1 MIKRD
6 TLIEFLDKY
15 FDPYR
20 DLAAQNEMVVSGVQ
34 IVGGEKV
41 RKVGLGV
48 SGTLKFFKEAKEKGA
63 DFLIVHHGLGIHKQ
77 VAGNIPNALLQG
89 RLRFL
94 YQNDL
99 TLAGYHFALDYHP
112 KIGNNTWVLS
122 KLGAKPL
129 GNIHG
134 YWGWYGD
141 LLGAR
146 PQKEIVSFL
155 ESFYGH
161 TAKTL
166 GPLKDKVKRVAV
178 VSGGGGPDADLVTE
192 FLEKK
197 IDLLITGELKE
208 SHFGIAEEIDLAVAA
223 FGHYNTE
230 KVGVANLGEVI
241 KKQFPDLAVEFI
253 DVPNE
258 L

>member
-1 MIKRD
+1 MIERD
-6 TLIEFLDKY
+6 TLIEFLDRY
-15 FDPYR
+15 FGPYR
-20 DLAAQNEMVVSGVQ
+20 ELVAQNEMVVSGVQ
-34 IVGGEKV
+34 IVGSEKV

-48 SGTLKFFKEAKEKGA
+48 SGTLKFFKKAKENGA
-63 DFLIVHHGLGIHKQ
+63 DFLIVHHGLGIQKQ
-77 VAGNIPNALLQG
+77 VIGNIPNCLLQG

-94 YQNDL
+94 YQNGM
-99 TLAGYHFALDYHP
+99 TLAGYHFALDHHP
-112 KIGNNTWVLS
+112 KIGNNAWVLN

-141 LLGAR
+141 LLEAR

-161 TAKTL
+161 TVKML
-166 GPLKDKVKRVAV
+166 GPLKARVRRVAV
-178 VSGGGGPDADLVTE
+178 ISGSGGPDADLATE

-197 IDLLITGELKE
+197 IDLLVTGELKE
-208 SHFGIAEEIDLAVAA
+208 SHVGVAEEIDLAVAA

-230 KVGVANLGEVI
+230 KIGVINLGEVL
-241 KKQFPDLAVEFI
+241 KKQFPDLSVEFI
-253 DVPNE
+253 DVPND